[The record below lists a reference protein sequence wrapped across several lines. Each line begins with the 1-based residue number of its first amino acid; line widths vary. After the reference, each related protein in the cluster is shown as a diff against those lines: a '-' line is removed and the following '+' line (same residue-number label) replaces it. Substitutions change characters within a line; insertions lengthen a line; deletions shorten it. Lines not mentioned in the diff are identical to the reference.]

1 MYQLNK
7 MNSATTLYTNSV
19 QYSNASSLYFSQLT
33 GTISSLAQSA
43 TSNFTLSGFNTYYTS
58 TNSGQGVTL
67 PPGGYEVNISVS
79 FTQPVNGTSGSF
91 CTISFNTTG
100 TNSITNPSSMQTNGV
115 LNGWQ
120 TNYGVGLYALSNI
133 LLPSGG
139 TLTPAL
145 LNSCGGSITN
155 VALKMIIKQTTTY

>member
-1 MYQLNK
+1 

-19 QYSNASSLYFSQLT
+19 QYSNNTSPLYFSQLT
-33 GTISSLAQSA
+33 GTIGSLAQSA

-58 TNSGQGVTL
+58 ANSGQGVTL
-67 PPGGYEVNISVS
+67 PPGGYEINVSVS
-79 FTQPVNGTSGSF
+79 FSQPVNGTSGSF
-91 CTISFNTTG
+91 CTIYFNTTG
-100 TNSITNPSSMQTNGV
+100 TNSITNPAAMQTNGV

-120 TNYGVGLYALSNI
+120 TNYGVRLYALSNI

-145 LNSCGGSITN
+145 LNSCGGGITN
-155 VALKMIIKQTTTY
+155 ASMKMTIKQTTSY